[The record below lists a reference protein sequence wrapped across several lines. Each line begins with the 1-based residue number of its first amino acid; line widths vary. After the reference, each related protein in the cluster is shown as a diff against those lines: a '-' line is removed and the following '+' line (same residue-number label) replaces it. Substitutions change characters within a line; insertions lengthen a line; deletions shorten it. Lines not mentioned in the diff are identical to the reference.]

1 MSLLNLSAII
11 KALWSLIFSLA
22 LNNVAA
28 QSTGNEIN
36 YFKVVTGRKRQNILG
51 EEPCQSVR
59 LTAVNTR
66 QVRFR

>member
-36 YFKVVTGRKRQNILG
+36 YFKVVTGRKRQTYEARNHVKAKTYSREYKAGTI
-51 EEPCQSVR
+51 
-59 LTAVNTR
+59 
-66 QVRFR
+66 